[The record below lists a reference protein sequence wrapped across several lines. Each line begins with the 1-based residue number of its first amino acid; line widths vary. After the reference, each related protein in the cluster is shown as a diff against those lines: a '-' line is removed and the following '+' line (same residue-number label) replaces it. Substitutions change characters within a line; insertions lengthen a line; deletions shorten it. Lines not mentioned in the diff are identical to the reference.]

1 MSSLRSGL
9 STFLLAGVVTAGSLL
24 LAAPAAHAADTP
36 LRDLAEAKG
45 KVMGTAVTGSKLT
58 GTYGE
63 IAGREFNSLTPGN
76 AMKWGSVEPSRG
88 SHDWA
93 EADRIVDF
101 AEAHGQQ
108 VRGHTLLWHQ
118 QNPDWLTS
126 GSWTRD
132 QLGAIVQD
140 HIATE
145 VGRYKGRI
153 AAWDVVNEPFNEDGT
168 YRPTLFHTTLG
179 QDYIAQA
186 LTGARAA
193 DPGAKLYINDYNVEG
208 VNAKSTALYNLVKSL
223 KERGIPIDGVGLQA
237 HLIVGQ
243 VPSTLQQNIQ
253 RFADLGVDVAITEL
267 DIRTQ
272 LPMTPA
278 KLTQQAADYKAV
290 MNACVALARCT
301 GVTVWGFT
309 DSDSWIPDTF
319 PGQGAATPYDE
330 NYQPKPAYHAI
341 AEALGGTTT
350 PPTGA
355 WDVVNEPFNEDGT
368 YRPTLFHTTLGQ
380 DYIAQALTGARAA
393 DPGAKLYI
401 NDYNVE
407 GVNAKSTALYNLVK
421 SLKER
426 GIPIDGVGLQAHLIV
441 GQVPSTL
448 QQNIQ
453 RFADLGVDVAITE
466 LDIRTQLPMT
476 PAKLTQQAADYKA
489 VMNACVALARCTGV
503 TVWGFTDS
511 DSWIPDTFPG
521 QGAATPYDENYQPK
535 PAYHAI
541 AEALGGTTTP
551 PTGACT
557 ATYSVTSQWSTG
569 YTGQVR
575 IACSGA
581 ALASWKANWTFGAG
595 QRITQAWNADC
606 TQSGTAVSCANAP
619 YNGSV
624 PDGGSVTFGFNGS
637 WSGSNPVPVVTLG

>member
-1 MSSLRSGL
+1 MRSLRSGL
-9 STFLLAGVVTAGSLL
+9 PTSLLTGVVTVGSLL
-24 LAAPAAHAADTP
+24 LAAPVSHAADTP
-36 LRDLAEAKG
+36 LRDLAAAKG

-63 IAGREFNSLTPGN
+63 IAAREFNWLTPGN

-88 SHDWA
+88 TYDWA
-93 EADRIVDF
+93 EADGIVDF
-101 AEAHGQQ
+101 AETHGQQ

-118 QNPDWLTS
+118 QNPNWLTS

-145 VGRYKGRI
+145 VGRYKGRV
-153 AAWDVVNEPFNEDGT
+153 AAWDVVNEPFDEDGT

-186 LTGARAA
+186 LTWARAA

-223 KERGIPIDGVGLQA
+223 KERGVPIDGVGLQA

-253 RFADLGVDVAITEL
+253 RFADLGIDVAITEL
-267 DIRTQ
+267 DIRMQ
-272 LPMTPA
+272 LPATQA

-330 NYQPKPAYHAI
+330 NYRPKPAYHAI

-350 PPTGA
+350 PP
-355 WDVVNEPFNEDGT
+355 
-368 YRPTLFHTTLGQ
+368 
-380 DYIAQALTGARAA
+380 
-393 DPGAKLYI
+393 
-401 NDYNVE
+401 
-407 GVNAKSTALYNLVK
+407 
-421 SLKER
+421 
-426 GIPIDGVGLQAHLIV
+426 
-441 GQVPSTL
+441 
-448 QQNIQ
+448 
-453 RFADLGVDVAITE
+453 
-466 LDIRTQLPMT
+466 
-476 PAKLTQQAADYKA
+476 
-489 VMNACVALARCTGV
+489 
-503 TVWGFTDS
+503 
-511 DSWIPDTFPG
+511 
-521 QGAATPYDENYQPK
+521 
-535 PAYHAI
+535 
-541 AEALGGTTTP
+541 

-557 ATYSVTSQWSTG
+557 AVYSVTSQWSTG

-581 ALASWKANWTFGAG
+581 SLSSWKANWTFGAG
-595 QRITQAWNADC
+595 QRITQVWNADC

-637 WSGSNPVPVVTLG
+637 WSGSNPVPMVTLG